1 VSTNEGSPSVRTRD
15 ALEQLGRLSLR
26 EQSVD
31 ALLQRVVDL
40 SKSVLPGNPEASI
53 FVMAKD
59 RPTTVVSTGELALR
73 LDETQYAEGHGP
85 CMHAATSGE
94 VTEIPDTREETRW
107 PDYARRAAEEG
118 NLSSLS
124 IPLGIDDD
132 MVGALNIYARE
143 ARAFDEV
150 SRSAATEFGPF
161 AAVAL
166 GNVHAYSSAREL
178 AGNLQIALESRAVID
193 QAKGILME
201 RYKMTADQAFELLA
215 QASMRTNTKLRS
227 VAEELVHTGVLP
239 VPGARPRPAAGH
251 GDRGPAPR

>member
-1 VSTNEGSPSVRTRD
+1 VASNDASSSTLARE

-40 SKSVLPGNPEASI
+40 SKSVLPGDPEASI
-53 FVMAKD
+53 LVMIKD
-59 RPTTVVSTGELALR
+59 RPTTAVSTGDLALK

-85 CMHAATSGE
+85 CMHAARTGE
-94 VTEIPDTREETRW
+94 ITEITDTRTEQRW
-107 PDYARRAAEEG
+107 PDYARQAAEYG

-124 IPLGIDDD
+124 IPLGIDED
-132 MVGALNIYARE
+132 MVGALNIYARR
-143 ARAFDEV
+143 ADAFDPA

-166 GNVHAYSSAREL
+166 GNIHAYSTAREL
-178 AGNLQIALESRAVID
+178 ADNLQVALESRAIID

-201 RYKMTADQAFELLA
+201 RHKVTAEQAFEVLA
-215 QASMRTNTKLRS
+215 QASMRGNIKLRD
-227 VAEELVHTGVLP
+227 VADQLVHTGVLP
-239 VPGARPRPAAGH
+239 VPGR
-251 GDRGPAPR
+251 RG

>member
-1 VSTNEGSPSVRTRD
+1 VASNDASSSTLARE

-40 SKSVLPGNPEASI
+40 SKSVLPGDPETSI
-53 FVMAKD
+53 LVMVKN
-59 RPTTVVSTGELALR
+59 RPTTAVSTGDLAVK

-85 CMHAATSGE
+85 CMHAARTGE
-94 VTEIPDTREETRW
+94 ITEITDTRTEQRW
-107 PDYARRAAEEG
+107 PDYARQAAEYG

-124 IPLGIDDD
+124 IPLGIDED
-132 MVGALNIYARE
+132 MVGALNIYAR
-143 ARAFDEV
+143 RVDAFDPA

-166 GNVHAYSSAREL
+166 GNIHAYSSAREL
-178 AGNLQIALESRAVID
+178 AGNLQAALESRAVID

-201 RYKMTADQAFELLA
+201 RHKLTAEQAFEVLA
-215 QASMRTNTKLRS
+215 QASMRGNIKLRAI
-227 VAEELVHTGVLP
+227 AEQLVHTGALE
-239 VPGARPRPAAGH
+239 VPRR
-251 GDRGPAPR
+251 RG

>member
-1 VSTNEGSPSVRTRD
+1 MASNDASSSTLARE

-40 SKSVLPGNPEASI
+40 SKSVLPGDPEASI
-53 FVMAKD
+53 LVMVKD
-59 RPTTVVSTGELALR
+59 RPTTVVSTGDLAVK

-85 CMHAATSGE
+85 CMHAARSGE
-94 VTEIPDTREETRW
+94 VTEIPDTRVDTRW
-107 PDYARRAAEEG
+107 PDYTRQAAEFG

-124 IPLGIDDD
+124 IPLGIDED
-132 MVGALNIYARE
+132 MVGALNIYAR
-143 ARAFDEV
+143 RVDAFDPA

-166 GNVHAYSSAREL
+166 GNIHAYSSAREL
-178 AGNLQIALESRAVID
+178 AGNLQSALESRAVID

-201 RYKMTADQAFELLA
+201 RHKLTAEQAFEVLA
-215 QASMRTNTKLRS
+215 QASMRGNIKLRA
-227 VAEELVHTGVLP
+227 VAEQLVHTGGLP
-239 VPGARPRPAAGH
+239 VPGARG
-251 GDRGPAPR
+251 